1 MISNNTKLYLKTYK
15 AEIIKYTIIC
25 VLTLLCVLSINKCS
39 KYKYLN
45 DTNIT
50 ALTDTIKYYKSKSG
64 NLVVEKTILSGDINL
79 LKQVNDS
86 LYNIIKDIK
95 VKNPDNIVYINT
107 TIKDIIRDTCWVVKR
122 DSIIYNNS
130 YIKKD
135 FSFSDNWRT
144 VQGYTYLKYDT
155 LGTVISKNDV
165 RADFTVVQKD
175 NKVYITSNNP
185 YIEYNNIIGITNS
198 NNIQQK
204 QKRFGIGPYI
214 GFGITHKLD
223 FVPTIGVSLHWS
235 MIQF

>member
-1 MISNNTKLYLKTYK
+1 MIPNKIKSYLTIYK

-25 VLTLLCVLSINKCS
+25 ALALLCVLSINKCS

-64 NLVVEKTILSGDINL
+64 SLVAEKTILSVDINL
-79 LKQVNDS
+79 LKQLNDS

-95 VKNPDNIVYINT
+95 VKNPDNTVYINT
-107 TIKDIIRDTCWVVKR
+107 TIKDIIRDTCWLVKR

-135 FSFSDNWRT
+135 FNFSDNWRT

-155 LGTVISKNDV
+155 LGTVISKNNV
-165 RADFTVVQKD
+165 IADFAVVQKN

-223 FVPTIGVSLHWS
+223 FVPTVGISLQLS
-235 MIQF
+235 VVQF